1 MKRKIYLPL
10 TIVLAI
16 GLIVLV
22 LVLNKKATMII
33 DIPSKE

>member
-1 MKRKIYLPL
+1 MKRKVYLPI

-22 LVLNKKATMII
+22 LVLNKQSTTA
-33 DIPSKE
+33 